1 VRAGGVE
8 LGQYCCACALT
19 GLDRGAHASATGTDD
34 DDVVLM
40 DLHTLAL
47 FLSKFAIKQRAGVAC
62 TAKHSPR
69 LTVGNGV

>member
-1 VRAGGVE
+1 VR
-8 LGQYCCACALT
+8 ALT
-19 GLDRGAHASATGTDD
+19 GFDRGAHASATGTDD